1 MNATPKAPP
10 PPDDRSP
17 HDAAAYGPPDATP
30 PPHDGSSSEPS
41 TPPPAP
47 ATVRHAIAFHGTGGE
62 YFRIWIV
69 NLALTLVTLGIYS
82 AWAKVR
88 KLRYFHGNT
97 ELAGSTF
104 GYHGEPLRILKGRA
118 VLAVLLA
125 AYLFAELLFPGAQ
138 ALVVLLIALV
148 MPWLVVKSRLFS
160 MRMTSWRGLRF
171 DFEQDYAGAYGA
183 LLGWGILAT
192 LTLGLLYPRFVQK
205 RYEFIVSR
213 TRYGGLPFG
222 IATRTGDF
230 YRAYLV
236 GALVMLGTIA
246 AIGVAWGMGLRPEV
260 GRISTGLA
268 PWAVGIM
275 TAAIALLGYALAT
288 SLIEARVLNAVFRG
302 TALGPHRFESELSGE
317 HLFFIKAANTLLIV
331 VTLGLYTPWAQIR
344 LAKYR
349 LEQVT
354 VLAAGDLDAFV
365 AGRAAATP
373 SATGEEIG
381 DFLDVDFGF

>member
-1 MNATPKAPP
+1 MNATSEAAPP
-10 PPDDRSP
+10 LSDDP
-17 HDAAAYGPPDATP
+17 ALHDAAPPTP
-30 PPHDGSSSEPS
+30 PVVG
-41 TPPPAP
+41 
-47 ATVRHAIAFHGTGGE
+47 TVRHALEFRGTGGE

-97 ELAGSTF
+97 VLAGSTF
-104 GYHGEPLRILKGRA
+104 GYHGDPIRILKGRA

-171 DFEQDYAGAYGA
+171 DFEPDYAGAYAA
-183 LLGWGILAT
+183 LLGWGILAM
-192 LTLGLLYPRFVQK
+192 LTFGLLYPRFAQK

-213 TRYGGLPFG
+213 TRYGGLPFE
-222 IATRTGDF
+222 ISTRMRDF

-236 GALVMLGTIA
+236 GLLVMLGTFA
-246 AIGVAWGMGLRPEV
+246 AIGVAWGMGLRPEM
-260 GRISTGLA
+260 GRLSTGLA
-268 PWAVGIM
+268 PWAVM
-275 TAAIALLGYALAT
+275 AATVAIALLGYALAT
-288 SLIEARVLNAVFRG
+288 ALIEARVLNAVFRG
-302 TALGPHRFESELSGE
+302 TTLGPHGFDSELSGE
-317 HLFFIKAANTLLIV
+317 QLFWIKAANTLLIV
-331 VTLGLYTPWAQIR
+331 ATLGLYTPWAQVR

-354 VLAAGDLDAFV
+354 VVAEGDLDSFV
-365 AGRAAATP
+365 AGRAQATP
-373 SATGEEIG
+373 AATGEEIG